1 MWHKFPGEKTQPD
14 LLRKARFPFQHTM
27 KTVKLKTIQLTAV
40 KTARL
45 DERLCFL
52 TPGGNRRLKD
62 AAARHPAAT
71 LRRSRQEAAACY
83 SSLQRGDVI
92 RGLGSWNSLSAGV
105 GAVSNSEWPPDL
117 WAQLIKDIRQ
127 ASAPVSLWHGFDVES
142 NIYKHFLFINDLTG
156 PPTLT
161 LIIYDGSPL
170 DSAPKWMNLTQLG
183 PPRTGSDVVTQRGR

>member
-45 DERLCFL
+45 DERSCFL

-62 AAARHPAAT
+62 AAASRPAAT

-92 RGLGSWNSLSAGV
+92 RGLESWNSLSAGGRGCLQQQV
-105 GAVSNSEWPPDL
+105 TFWPL
-117 WAQLIKDIRQ
+117 SAANKRHQ
-127 ASAPVSLWHGFDVES
+127 ASERSCVSVTRFWRWKQHLQAFP
-142 NIYKHFLFINDLTG
+142 IY
-156 PPTLT
+156 
-161 LIIYDGSPL
+161 
-170 DSAPKWMNLTQLG
+170 
-183 PPRTGSDVVTQRGR
+183 